1 MPSHLRPK
9 LDDSSTRGAEGS
21 GSSHLLYFRQ
31 KEVPSWVHL
40 QACPCTPLSR
50 EVSFHLPSVGW

>member
-1 MPSHLRPK
+1 MPSHLHPK
-9 LDDSSTRGAEGS
+9 LDDSLTRGAEGS

-40 QACPCTPLSR
+40 QACPCTPLS
-50 EVSFHLPSVGW
+50 GG

>member
-1 MPSHLRPK
+1 MPSHLHPK
-9 LDDSSTRGAEGS
+9 LHPLTRGAEGS

-40 QACPCTPLSR
+40 QACPCTPLS
-50 EVSFHLPSVGW
+50 GG